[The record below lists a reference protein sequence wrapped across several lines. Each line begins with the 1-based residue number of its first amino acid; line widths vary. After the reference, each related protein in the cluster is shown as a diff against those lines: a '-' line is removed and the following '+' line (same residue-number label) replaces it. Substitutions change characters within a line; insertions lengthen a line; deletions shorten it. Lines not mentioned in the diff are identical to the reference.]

1 MKNKIT
7 YFIIGLILVIFNY
20 QNRITTID
28 KTTLDLIEDVNNY
41 DTEKLWPGFKNKDYM
56 KDIRYNSCKEYRYDK
71 GNITFKTPDQPVVS
85 IEALKDDNI
94 PLIKAVPFEKFRD
107 IADQGESSNAN
118 LKTKYKSVI
127 IHESFHCFQMEH
139 GLSEVADISDTI
151 DIEDPDYEKF
161 VEACKKLNQ
170 DDTYK
175 KLWED
180 EYKALLYLYE
190 NHDSSKYKESRSK
203 RFSYVKSNFP
213 DEFEYFNKLV
223 TYKEF
228 IEGSARFVEEKYMVD
243 LLNDPYINYED
254 RIFYSIDT
262 SLYSEGSL
270 KAKILDKYYPQWK
283 ENIDFSR
290 DNNFDKMF
298 KKGNIL

>member
-1 MKNKIT
+1 MKNKII
-7 YFIIGLILVIFNY
+7 YFLVGAFLIIFNY

-28 KTTLDLIEDVNNY
+28 ETTLDLIEEVNTYN
-41 DTEKLWPGFKNKDYM
+41 TEKLWPEFKNKDYM
-56 KDIRYNSCKEYRYDK
+56 KDIRYNFNKEFRYDHGK
-71 GNITFKTPDQPVVS
+71 IIKKTPDQPVAS
-85 IEALKDDNI
+85 IEALKEGNK
-94 PLIKAVPFEKFRD
+94 PLIKAVPFEKFRN
-107 IADQGESSNAN
+107 ITDQGASTKAS
-118 LKTKYKSVI
+118 LQSKYKSVI
-127 IHESFHCFQMEH
+127 IHESFHCFQMDH
-139 GLSEVADISDTI
+139 GLSEVVDISDRI
-151 DIEDPDYEKF
+151 DTEDPNYEKF
-161 VEACKKLNQ
+161 AEVCKKL
-170 DDTYK
+170 DEDEVYK

-213 DEFEYFNKLV
+213 DEFDYFNKLV

-243 LLNDPYINYED
+243 LLKDPYINYED

-262 SLYSEGSL
+262 SFYSEGSL

>member
-1 MKNKIT
+1 MKNKII
-7 YFIIGLILVIFNY
+7 YFLVGAFLIIFNY

-28 KTTLDLIEDVNNY
+28 ETTLDLIEEVNTYN
-41 DTEKLWPGFKNKDYM
+41 TEELWPEFKNKDYM
-56 KDIRYNSCKEYRYDK
+56 KDIRYNFNKEFRYDHGK
-71 GNITFKTPDQPVVS
+71 ITKKTPDQPVAS
-85 IEALKDDNI
+85 IEALKEGNK

-107 IADQGESSNAN
+107 ITDQGASTKAS
-118 LKTKYKSVI
+118 LQSKYKSVI

-139 GLSEVADISDTI
+139 GLSEVADISDRI
-151 DIEDPDYEKF
+151 DTEDPNYEKF
-161 VEACKKLNQ
+161 AEVCKKL
-170 DDTYK
+170 DEDEVYK

-213 DEFEYFNKLV
+213 DEFDYFNKLV

-243 LLNDPYINYED
+243 LSNDPYINYED
-254 RIFYSIDT
+254 SIFYSIDT

-283 ENIDFSR
+283 ENINFSR